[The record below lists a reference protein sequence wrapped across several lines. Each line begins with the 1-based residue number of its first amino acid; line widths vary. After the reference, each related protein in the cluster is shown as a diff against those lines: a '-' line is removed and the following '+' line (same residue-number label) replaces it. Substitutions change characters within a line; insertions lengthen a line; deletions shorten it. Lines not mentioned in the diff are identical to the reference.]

1 MIKRFNT
8 QRLSSFKCLLTIQG
22 SFLDE
27 RETVEIHIFNPKLM
41 SQFEV
46 YRINDSLNNNLYDSK
61 YHNLRRF
68 SNRHNFFTIL
78 TLTTPRNRS
87 ISPSTNALKIFS
99 FPSSSYI
106 IRGNRKKR
114 GGGERRFE
122 INNGERRRGYQ

>member
-27 RETVEIHIFNPKLM
+27 REIVEIHIFNPKLM

-46 YRINDSLNNNLYDSK
+46 YRINDSLNNNLYDPSTTI
-61 YHNLRRF
+61 YDDFQIVTISLNLTTRK
-68 SNRHNFFTIL
+68 
-78 TLTTPRNRS
+78 TPRNRS

-122 INNGERRRGYQ
+122 INNGKRRRGYQ